1 MKTQNYTQMDE
12 KAMVEAAIKGD
23 LDTFNQLVLAY
34 QDLVYQ
40 HAYSLLSDTDL
51 AQDVTQESF
60 IKAFHALKSFRGG
73 SFRSWLLRIVR
84 NSAYDILRRSKRHPT
99 QPLFPVDDDG
109 EELDSAPWLADSDAS
124 VQEKVEDKECSEE
137 VRMLLEQLP
146 EAYQNVLILV
156 DLYQFDYTEAATTLQ
171 IPVGTIK
178 SRLARARLQ
187 MKEKLMN
194 NDIFKNAI
202 AKSDLYITA

>member
-1 MKTQNYTQMDE
+1 MKTQNHTQMDE

-40 HAYSLLSDTDL
+40 HAYSLLSDTDI
-51 AQDVTQESF
+51 AEDVTQESF

-73 SFRSWLLRIVR
+73 SFRSWLLRIVT
-84 NSAYDILRRSKRHPT
+84 NSAYDFLRRSKRRPT
-99 QPLFPVDDDG
+99 QPLFPTDDDG
-109 EELDSAPWLADSDAS
+109 EELDSASWLADPDSS
-124 VQEKVEDKECSEE
+124 VQDKVENKELSEE
-137 VRMLLEQLP
+137 VRVLLEQLP
-146 EAYQNVLILV
+146 EAYRNVLILV

-171 IPVGTIK
+171 IPMGTIK

-194 NDIFKNAI
+194 NDIFKNAT

>member
-1 MKTQNYTQMDE
+1 MDE
-12 KAMVEAAIKGD
+12 NDMVKAAIAGN

-34 QDLVYQ
+34 QDLAYQ
-40 HAYSLLSDTDL
+40 HAYSLLNDPDT

-60 IKAFHALKSFRGG
+60 VKAFHALKSFRGG
-73 SFRSWLLRIVR
+73 SFRSWLLRIVT

-109 EELDSAPWLADSDAS
+109 EELDSAPWLADTDLSI
-124 VQEKVEDKECSEE
+124 QEKVENKELSRE

-146 EAYQNVLILV
+146 EAYRNILVLV
-156 DLYQFDYTEAATTLQ
+156 DLYQFDYSEAAATLQ
-171 IPVGTIK
+171 IPIGTIK

-194 NDIFKNAI
+194 KDVFKNAI
-202 AKSDLYITA
+202 AKSDLLVTA